1 MYLVDLAP
9 LWGLYSYAD
18 RRDQPESGG
27 ETEFDEEMILQEQR
41 FSDYF
46 GLEVIPRWWCIPRI
60 VSCLINAPDSSFQD
74 LAEGTAWI
82 ARSVVL

>member
-1 MYLVDLAP
+1 MYLVNLAP

-18 RRDQPESGG
+18 HRDQPESGG
-27 ETEFDEEMILQEQR
+27 ETEFDEEMIPQEQR
-41 FSDYF
+41 IPGYF

-60 VSCLINAPDSSFQD
+60 VSCLISAQDLSFRD
-74 LAEGTAWI
+74 LAEGIAWI